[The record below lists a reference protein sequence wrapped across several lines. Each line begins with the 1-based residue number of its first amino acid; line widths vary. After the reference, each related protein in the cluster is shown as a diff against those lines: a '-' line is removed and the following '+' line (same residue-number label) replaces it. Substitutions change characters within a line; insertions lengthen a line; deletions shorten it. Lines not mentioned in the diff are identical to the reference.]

1 MGFRSKK
8 TNKKRKSKNKSKN
21 KNKSKRNTT
30 VKLKKHGGTTLSNNS
45 FKTLNCAP
53 SKIKGKKGKLPTC
66 YDDTQLKFIRAVWN
80 AKYPNDIISKSAS
93 LSDVWSALK
102 GKFKNKCNDES
113 CWVDQLGAKAK
124 DLNKAFAPN
133 APKEWSTKPNM
144 WLDNINIADV
154 MKQYEFA
161 YKCFDFIGPSPINFD
176 TRTKGNGVNPN
187 DDCIWEELCKF
198 SIKKCL
204 SKGKT
209 KIGIIFNTDPHDKP
223 GQHWIS
229 MFVNIKKGKIFF
241 FDSVGTTAPK
251 EVMVLVNRII
261 KQGKNQKPPIN
272 FKFDQ
277 NHPVEHQYSDTE
289 CGMYSLY
296 FIIQMLEDKIT
307 AQYLKTHIITDNL
320 MTEQRKI
327 LFN

>member
-1 MGFRSKK
+1 MGFPRK
-8 TNKKRKSKNKSKN
+8 TKTTKKRKSLNKT
-21 KNKSKRNTT
+21 RRR
-30 VKLKKHGGTTLSNNS
+30 KKGGTTSTTTS

-53 SKIKGKKGKLPTC
+53 SKSKGKSKLPTC
-66 YDDTQLKFIRAVWN
+66 YDESQLKFIRAIWN
-80 AKYPNDIISKSAS
+80 AKHPDDKIPKSAS
-93 LSDVWSALK
+93 LKQVWTTVK
-102 GKFKNKCNDES
+102 EKFKNKCNDES
-113 CWVDQLGAKAK
+113 CWIDELVKGSGQGKASVSK
-124 DLNKAFAPN
+124 NLDKAFAPD
-133 APKEWSTKPNM
+133 APKEWETKPNM
-144 WLDNINIADV
+144 WLDNLNISDV
-154 MKQYEFA
+154 MKQYEDA
-161 YKCFDFIGPSPINFD
+161 YKCFDFIGPSPIDFD
-176 TRTKGNGVNPN
+176 TRTKTAGVKVD
-187 DDCIWEELCKF
+187 DDCVWEELCKF
-198 SIKKCL
+198 SVKKML
-204 SKGKT
+204 AAKKT

-229 MFVNIKKGKIFF
+229 MFVNLKKGKIFF
-241 FDSVGTTAPK
+241 FDSVGSAAPK

-261 KQGKNQKPPIN
+261 SQGKKQNPPIH

-296 FIIQMLEDKIT
+296 FIIHMLEDKMT